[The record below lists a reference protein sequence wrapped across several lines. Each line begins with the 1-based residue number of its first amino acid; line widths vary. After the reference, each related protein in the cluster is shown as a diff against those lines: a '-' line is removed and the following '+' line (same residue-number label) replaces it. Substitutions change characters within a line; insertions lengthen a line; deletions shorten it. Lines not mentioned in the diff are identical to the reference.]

1 MHPAPVAVVYVV
13 VDVFVVVFVF
23 GNVRMRLPRSCA
35 FAAFADVRGM
45 DGSRFIKN
53 PPDPG
58 TTGTKRTKLSA
69 QDPFR
74 HMGIEDPPGA
84 GREKPLP
91 VAL

>member
-1 MHPAPVAVVYVV
+1 MPATVVVVYVV

-35 FAAFADVRGM
+35 FAAFADVRGAG
-45 DGSRFIKN
+45 DAADLQKN
-53 PPDPG
+53 PPDTG
-58 TTGTKRTKLSA
+58 TIGTKRTKLSA

-74 HMGIEDPPGA
+74 HMGMEDPSGA
-84 GREKPLP
+84 EREKLLP